1 MRGQRCWLR
10 AIVGLLCLLGVTEA
24 RAAPV
29 QFTLTGR
36 VTDIPVN
43 DTSLVVSPGDPILGS
58 YTFESTTPDGA
69 ASATEGSYTA
79 PSGAPY
85 GLSVTIGGN
94 PFSTQDFLNIGIAN
108 FGLLG
113 DTYTVLACSPDV
125 GCTDL
130 ELEIALRD
138 IDGTAFSSDALPLTP
153 PLLGLFEIR
162 TFHVFALL
170 VGNELQIE
178 GAIDTLNCPTCAPT
192 PIPEPGT
199 LGLMV
204 AGLVLCGLY
213 HRHRTTT
220 RRRAS

>member
-1 MRGQRCWLR
+1 MRRQSNWLL
-10 AIVGLLCLLGVTEA
+10 AIVGLLTFLGTPEV

-29 QFTLTGR
+29 QFTFTGS

-43 DTSLVVSPGDPILGS
+43 DTSLVVSPGDSIIGS

-113 DTYTVLACSPDV
+113 DVYTVLGCSPDV

-153 PLLGLFEIR
+153 PLLSLFEIR

-170 VGNELQIE
+170 GGNELQIE
-178 GAIDTLNCPTCAPT
+178 GTIDALTCPTCVPT

-204 AGLVLCGLY
+204 AGLVLVGLY
-213 HRHRTTT
+213 QGHRTTM
-220 RRRAS
+220 RRRKS